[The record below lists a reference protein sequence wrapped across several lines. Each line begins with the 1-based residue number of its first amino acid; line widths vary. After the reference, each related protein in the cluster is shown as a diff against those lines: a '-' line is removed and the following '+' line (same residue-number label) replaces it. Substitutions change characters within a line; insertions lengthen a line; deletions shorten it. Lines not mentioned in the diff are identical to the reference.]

1 MNNQEHFDSMDDDDS
16 IQLETSVCTIELMH
30 DGGQWP
36 KDLMS
41 LAELIARGVEN
52 SLNIAHSDAVTR
64 HLIAMPKSHPHIN
77 ILLSNDENIKRLN
90 LEFRGKDQPT
100 NVLSF
105 PVGDDTALGPVAG
118 TMLGDIVLGYETV
131 ATEAR
136 DQGLPLNN
144 HILHLVVHGA
154 LHLLGLDH
162 QENDEA
168 TIMEGLETR
177 ILSMMNISDP
187 YTGGHP
193 AAKPDHASGE
203 GQ

>member
-1 MNNQEHFDSMDDDDS
+1 MNNQEHFESAGDDDS
-16 IQLETSVCTIELMH
+16 IQLETSACTIELMR

-36 KDLMS
+36 KDLMQ
-41 LAELIARGVEN
+41 LAELIAMGVEN
-52 SLNIAHSDAVTR
+52 SLNVTQSDAVTR
-64 HLIAMPKSHPHIN
+64 HHIVMPKSHPHIN
-77 ILLSNDENIKRLN
+77 ILLSTDENIRRLN

-105 PVGDDTALGPVAG
+105 PVGDDAAFGPAAG
-118 TMLGDIVLGYETV
+118 SMLGDIVLGYETV

-136 DQGLPLNN
+136 DQELPLNN
-144 HILHLVVHGA
+144 HILHLVIHGA
-154 LHLLGLDH
+154 LHLMGLDH

-187 YTGGHP
+187 YASCHP
-193 AAKPDHASGE
+193 TTKGNHAPGE